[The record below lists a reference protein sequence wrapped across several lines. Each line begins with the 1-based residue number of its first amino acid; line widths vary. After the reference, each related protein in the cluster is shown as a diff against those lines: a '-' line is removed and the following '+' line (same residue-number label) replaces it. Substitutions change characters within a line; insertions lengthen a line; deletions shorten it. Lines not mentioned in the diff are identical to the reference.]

1 VAVFVRQ
8 IGIDLGTMNV
18 LVYVRGR
25 GIVLQEP
32 SLVAISINDNKIVAL
47 GEEAKAML
55 GRTPENIEVMRPMR
69 DGVIADYMVTEA
81 MLRYFI
87 QKVCGRL
94 QMSLGQKPEIA
105 ISVPVGVTTVESRAV
120 HDAAIAAGGR
130 IAHLIPE
137 PLAAAMGAGLPV
149 HTPTGNMVVDI
160 GGGASEAAVIAVNG
174 IVVSSSVRVA
184 GLKIDEAI
192 TNYIRK
198 KYNLM
203 IGEQTAE
210 DIKIQIGSALP
221 LEEDVQM
228 EVRGRDQVAGLPRTI
243 RVGASEITDAISEP
257 LAAIAGVTRSVLE
270 KTPPELAADI
280 IDRGMV
286 LTGGGALLRNLDRFL
301 TRETGVPCYPAENP
315 IACVAIGAGRA
326 VEQLE
331 LVRKSMVQ
339 V

>member
-1 VAVFVRQ
+1 MFVNQ
-8 IGIDLGTMNV
+8 IGIDLGTVNV

-25 GIVLQEP
+25 GIVLHEP
-32 SLVAISINDNKIVAL
+32 SLVALSLADQRIVAL

-87 QKVCGRL
+87 VKVCGRL
-94 QMSLGQKPEIA
+94 QLMFGVKPDIA
-105 ISVPVGVTTVESRAV
+105 ISVPVGVTSVEERAV

-130 IAHLIPE
+130 SAHLVPE
-137 PLAAAMGAGLPV
+137 PFAAALGAGLPI

-160 GGGASEAAVIAVNG
+160 GGGASEAAVVSMNG
-174 IVVSSSVRVA
+174 MVVSSSVRVA

-192 TNYIRK
+192 MTYIRK
-198 KYNLM
+198 KFNLM

-221 LEEDVQM
+221 MEEEM
-228 EVRGRDQVAGLPRTI
+228 ALEVRGRDQVGGLPRTI
-243 RVGASEITDAISEP
+243 RVTSNEITEAISEP
-257 LAAIAGVTRSVLE
+257 VAAISAVVRTVLE
-270 KTPPELAADI
+270 KTPPELASDI

-286 LTGGGALLRNLDRFL
+286 LVGGGANLRNIDRYL
-301 TRETGVPCYPAENP
+301 TKDTGVPCYVAENP
-315 IACVAIGAGRA
+315 MACVAIGAGRTL
-326 VEQLE
+326 EQLE
-331 LVRKSMVQ
+331 MLKKSMPQ
-339 V
+339 L

>member
-1 VAVFVRQ
+1 MFVNQ
-8 IGIDLGTMNV
+8 IGIDLGTVNV

-25 GIVLQEP
+25 GIVLHEP
-32 SLVAISINDNKIVAL
+32 SLVALSLADQRIVAL

-87 QKVCGRL
+87 VKVCGRL
-94 QMSLGQKPEIA
+94 QLMFGVKPDIA
-105 ISVPVGVTTVESRAV
+105 ISVPVGVTSVEERAV

-130 IAHLIPE
+130 SAHLVPE
-137 PLAAAMGAGLPV
+137 PFAAALGAGLPI

-160 GGGASEAAVIAVNG
+160 GGGASEAAVVSMNG
-174 IVVSSSVRVA
+174 MVVSSSVRVA

-192 TNYIRK
+192 MTYIRK
-198 KYNLM
+198 KFNLM

-221 LEEDVQM
+221 MEEEM
-228 EVRGRDQVAGLPRTI
+228 ALEVRGRDQVGGLPRTI
-243 RVGASEITDAISEP
+243 RVTSNEITEAISEP
-257 LAAIAGVTRSVLE
+257 VAAISAVVRTVLE
-270 KTPPELAADI
+270 KTPPELASDI

-286 LTGGGALLRNLDRFL
+286 LVGGGANLRNIDRYL
-301 TRETGVPCYPAENP
+301 TKDTGVPCYVADNP
-315 IACVAIGAGRA
+315 MACVAIGAGRTL
-326 VEQLE
+326 EQLE
-331 LVRKSMVQ
+331 MLKKSMPQ
-339 V
+339 L